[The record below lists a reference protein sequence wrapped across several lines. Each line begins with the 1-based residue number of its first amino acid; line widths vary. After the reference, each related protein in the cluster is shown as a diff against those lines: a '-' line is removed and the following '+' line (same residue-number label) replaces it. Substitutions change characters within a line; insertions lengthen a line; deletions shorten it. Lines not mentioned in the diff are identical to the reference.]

1 MKTAHISVPLALLTM
16 LAGCFMFRSWPVD
29 EAAVEDSAS
38 AVQSVERRLKGAH
51 LLSER
56 LGAEPDMSRWPPERV
71 ETHEKARASLEE
83 YAAAERELLTAE
95 TALLTVLQDES
106 VSFEKRDAALETA
119 RQAEMNAYNA
129 LGSAVQAL
137 SEWTP
142 LPLPAERETESVGR
156 AAYLEAFDRLRAAE
170 RELEQGNGSEE
181 ELLAAV
187 QEAREAFWTVKDRAG
202 VLVWGWEPSDT
213 FEPADYAGS
222 PLERAERKME
232 RALRETQKYA
242 VYTWESP
249 YRDLSLRRRGWYYP
263 ERRWN
268 AERIAQHKAIA
279 QAALRWSLAARDW
292 RDALIAGASDKETA
306 EAEERMDGL
315 RAQWD
320 AARQSPKFLKPRL
333 DWERREE
340 IRCADE
346 VLKNAYKSVDAHMIS
361 TNMFLWDAEKMEQLD
376 LPPKEKRAEFRADME
391 KLAYY
396 LHHLCAA
403 KVWRSTLTDINAS
416 EDAKRIAQS
425 EASLSRFMDGPF
437 EDNFRGH
444 MELYGFKDDRV
455 NWEQPMEPLMAPT
468 QPKKEDAPASAGR

>member
-1 MKTAHISVPLALLTM
+1 
-16 LAGCFMFRSWPVD
+16 
-29 EAAVEDSAS
+29 
-38 AVQSVERRLKGAH
+38 
-51 LLSER
+51 
-56 LGAEPDMSRWPPERV
+56 
-71 ETHEKARASLEE
+71 
-83 YAAAERELLTAE
+83 
-95 TALLTVLQDES
+95 
-106 VSFEKRDAALETA
+106 
-119 RQAEMNAYNA
+119 MNAYNA

-142 LPLPAERETESVGR
+142 PPLPAERETESVGR

-181 ELLAAV
+181 DLLAAV
-187 QEAREAFWTVKDRAG
+187 QEAREAFWTVKNRAG

-213 FEPADYAGS
+213 FEPVDYAGS
-222 PLERAERKME
+222 PLERAEREME

-242 VYTWESP
+242 VYSWESP
-249 YRDLSLRRRGWYYP
+249 YRDPSLRRRGWYYP

-268 AERIAQHKAIA
+268 AERIAQHKAVA

-333 DWERREE
+333 DWEKREE

-346 VLKNAYKSVDAHMIS
+346 VLKNAYRSVDAHMIS
-361 TNMFLWDAEKMEQLD
+361 TNMFLWDAEKVEQLD
-376 LPPKEKRAEFRADME
+376 QPPKEKRAEFRADME

-403 KVWRSTLTDINAS
+403 KLWRSTLTTSTPATTPS
-416 EDAKRIAQS
+416 
-425 EASLSRFMDGPF
+425 ASLKARRASLDSWTAPSRTTSGGIWNCTASRTTASTGSNRWSRSWRQFNRRRKTLPPRQVGRLKRAASSTLAIRIWDVLP
-437 EDNFRGH
+437 
-444 MELYGFKDDRV
+444 
-455 NWEQPMEPLMAPT
+455 
-468 QPKKEDAPASAGR
+468 APAREE